1 MSSSTASGSGARKQP
16 TAVSRMKQDYMRLKR
31 DPLPYITAEPLPN
44 NILEW
49 HYCVKGPEDSP
60 YYGGYYH
67 GTLLFPREFPFKP
80 PSIYMLTPN
89 GRFKTNTRLCL
100 SISDFHP
107 DTWNPTWCVGTILTG
122 LLSFMVSSRQH
133 SFPLCGLLLTIC
145 SAFQLESTPTLGS
158 IESSNYDKQVFAQKS
173 LAFNLRNSN
182 FCELF
187 PDIVSEIKQRLQ
199 GTQAASAAAKSKSLA
214 NGSASAA
221 EGHIKSASSSS
232 SGSSNA
238 NGQAALPTEACAGS
252 DGAGLLVGA
261 AASADLASGVGV
273 GGVGGSGAAA
283 LKNCAR
289 NSYLNWQSIYS
300 NLVIIICFAI
310 FALIVNYVI
319 KNLNQE

>member
-1 MSSSTASGSGARKQP
+1 MSSSSASGGRKQP

-122 LLSFMVSSRQH
+122 LLSFM
-133 SFPLCGLLLTIC
+133 
-145 SAFQLESTPTLGS
+145 LESTPTLGS
-158 IESSNYDKQVFAQKS
+158 IESSNYDKQMYAQKS
-173 LAFNLRNSN
+173 LAFNLRNTN

-187 PDIVSEIKQRLQ
+187 PEMVEEIKQRLQ
-199 GTQAASAAAKSKSLA
+199 GTQAAAAAGGIASTSGGAKRSNGVA
-214 NGSASAA
+214 NGAASALA
-221 EGHIKSASSSS
+221 DGNLAA
-232 SGSSNA
+232 GGLSNPQ
-238 NGQAALPTEACAGS
+238 NAADAI
-252 DGAGLLVGA
+252 DGGA
-261 AASADLASGVGV
+261 AGQADLASG
-273 GGVGGSGAAA
+273 GGASA
-283 LKNCAR
+283 LQNSAR
-289 NSYLNWQSIYS
+289 NSYLNWQSVYS

>member
-1 MSSSTASGSGARKQP
+1 MTSASAPGGRKQP

-80 PSIYMLTPN
+80 PSIYMTTPN

-122 LLSFMVSSRQH
+122 LLSFM
-133 SFPLCGLLLTIC
+133 
-145 SAFQLESTPTLGS
+145 LESTPTLGS
-158 IESSNYDKQVFAQKS
+158 IESSNYDKQVLAQKS
-173 LAFNLRNSN
+173 LAFNLRNTN

-187 PDIVSEIKQRLQ
+187 PDIVEEIKQRLQ
-199 GTQAASAAAKSKSLA
+199 GTQAAAAGAAAGSASTSNGSKRANGIANGGAGLVDPNQPAGMAYLQDAADGIDGPNAPAAELA
-214 NGSASAA
+214 NG
-221 EGHIKSASSSS
+221 
-232 SGSSNA
+232 
-238 NGQAALPTEACAGS
+238 
-252 DGAGLLVGA
+252 GAGALLD
-261 AASADLASGVGV
+261 SP
-273 GGVGGSGAAA
+273 
-283 LKNCAR
+283 R
-289 NSYLNWQSIYS
+289 NSYLNWQSVYS
-300 NLVIIICFAI
+300 NLVIVICFAI

>member
-1 MSSSTASGSGARKQP
+1 MSSSSASGGRKQP

-122 LLSFMVSSRQH
+122 LLSFM
-133 SFPLCGLLLTIC
+133 
-145 SAFQLESTPTLGS
+145 LESTPTLGS
-158 IESSNYDKQVFAQKS
+158 IESSNYDKQMFAQKS
-173 LAFNLRNSN
+173 LAFNLRNTN

-187 PDIVSEIKQRLQ
+187 PEMVDEIKQRLQ
-199 GTQAASAAAKSKSLA
+199 GTQAAAAAAAGATASTSSGTKRANGVANGVALGAVDANLAAGGAGGHPQNGADGIDGEGAGQADLA
-214 NGSASAA
+214 NG
-221 EGHIKSASSSS
+221 
-232 SGSSNA
+232 
-238 NGQAALPTEACAGS
+238 
-252 DGAGLLVGA
+252 VGA
-261 AASADLASGVGV
+261 AALQNS
-273 GGVGGSGAAA
+273 
-283 LKNCAR
+283 AR
-289 NSYLNWQSIYS
+289 NSYMNWQSVYS

>member
-1 MSSSTASGSGARKQP
+1 MSASSSSGSGGRKQP

-89 GRFKTNTRLCL
+89 GRFKINTRLCL

-122 LLSFMVSSRQH
+122 LLSFMVRTLAKPVPAASTCFCSS
-133 SFPLCGLLLTIC
+133 
-145 SAFQLESTPTLGS
+145 FQLESTPTLGS
-158 IESSNYDKQVFAQKS
+158 IESSNYDKQMFAQKS
-173 LAFNLRNSN
+173 LAFNIRNTN

-187 PDIVSEIKQRLQ
+187 PEIVEEIKQRLQ
-199 GTQAASAAAKSKSLA
+199 GTQAPAGAADAA
-214 NGSASAA
+214 GSAS
-221 EGHIKSASSSS
+221 
-232 SGSSNA
+232 GSKGAKRTKGQA
-238 NGQAALPTEACAGS
+238 NGQAGGPADLPADGSNTALGGNANDG
-252 DGAGLLVGA
+252 DGAEGGA
-261 AASADLASGVGV
+261 ADLANG
-273 GGVGGSGAAA
+273 GAAPQQ
-283 LKNCAR
+283 NCAR
-289 NSYLNWQSIYS
+289 NSYLNWQSVYS
-300 NLVIIICFAI
+300 NLVIVICFAI

>member
-1 MSSSTASGSGARKQP
+1 MSSSTASASGARKQP

-89 GRFKTNTRLCL
+89 GRFKINTRLCL

-122 LLSFMVSSRQH
+122 LLSFM
-133 SFPLCGLLLTIC
+133 
-145 SAFQLESTPTLGS
+145 LESTPTLGS

-173 LAFNLRNSN
+173 LAFNLRNTN

-199 GTQAASAAAKSKSLA
+199 GTQAGTSSS
-214 NGSASAA
+214 
-221 EGHIKSASSSS
+221 SASSSS
-232 SGSSNA
+232 ASKSSSSGAATKRTKGQANGSSSTDATDSPNPNA
-238 NGQAALPTEACAGS
+238 NGPSTLPMPTDACVAN
-252 DGAGLLVGA
+252 DGALAVGA
-261 AASADLASGVGV
+261 AAAGVDLGAGVA
-273 GGVGGSGAAA
+273 GGGPAA

-300 NLVIIICFAI
+300 NLVIVICFAI

>member
-1 MSSSTASGSGARKQP
+1 MTSSSTPGGRKQP

-80 PSIYMLTPN
+80 PSIYMTTPN

-122 LLSFMVSSRQH
+122 LLSFM
-133 SFPLCGLLLTIC
+133 
-145 SAFQLESTPTLGS
+145 LESTPTLGS
-158 IESSNYDKQVFAQKS
+158 IESSNYAKQVLAQKS
-173 LAFNLRNSN
+173 LAFNLRNTN

-187 PDIVSEIKQRLQ
+187 PDIVEEIKQRLQ
-199 GTQAASAAAKSKSLA
+199 GSQAATAAAAAAGTASTSDASKRANGIANGGADLADPNQPAGAGYLQDAADGIDGTNASATELA
-214 NGSASAA
+214 NGRA
-221 EGHIKSASSSS
+221 G
-232 SGSSNA
+232 
-238 NGQAALPTEACAGS
+238 ALLDSP
-252 DGAGLLVGA
+252 
-261 AASADLASGVGV
+261 
-273 GGVGGSGAAA
+273 
-283 LKNCAR
+283 R
-289 NSYLNWQSIYS
+289 NSYLNWQSVYS
-300 NLVIIICFAI
+300 NLVIVICFAI

>member
-1 MSSSTASGSGARKQP
+1 MSSSSASGGRKQP

-122 LLSFMVSSRQH
+122 LLSFM
-133 SFPLCGLLLTIC
+133 
-145 SAFQLESTPTLGS
+145 LESTPTLGS
-158 IESSNYDKQVFAQKS
+158 IESSNYDKQMFAQKS
-173 LAFNLRNSN
+173 LAFNLRNTN

-187 PDIVSEIKQRLQ
+187 PEVVDEIKLRLQ
-199 GTQAASAAAKSKSLA
+199 GTQAAAAAGGSASTSSGAKRSNGLA
-214 NGSASAA
+214 NGAASTSADGHLAA
-221 EGHIKSASSSS
+221 GGLANPQ
-232 SGSSNA
+232 NA
-238 NGQAALPTEACAGS
+238 ADAI
-252 DGAGLLVGA
+252 DGGA
-261 AASADLASGVGV
+261 AGQADLASG
-273 GGVGGSGAAA
+273 GGASA
-283 LKNCAR
+283 LQNSAR
-289 NSYLNWQSIYS
+289 NSYLNWQSVYS

>member
-1 MSSSTASGSGARKQP
+1 MSSSSASGGRKQP
-16 TAVSRMKQDYMRLKR
+16 TAVSRMKQDYLRLKR

-122 LLSFMVSSRQH
+122 LLSFM
-133 SFPLCGLLLTIC
+133 
-145 SAFQLESTPTLGS
+145 LENTPTLGS
-158 IESSNYDKQVFAQKS
+158 IESSTYDKQMFAQKS
-173 LAFNLRNSN
+173 LAFNLRNTN

-187 PDIVSEIKQRLQ
+187 PEMVQEIKQRLPA
-199 GTQAASAAAKSKSLA
+199 TQ
-214 NGSASAA
+214 GSAGAA
-221 EGHIKSASSSS
+221 GGSASSST
-232 SGSSNA
+232 GAKKA
-238 NGQAALPTEACAGS
+238 NGQANGVPLGGDANVVAGGGNPQNAADAI
-252 DGAGLLVGA
+252 DGAGAGQ
-261 AASADLASGVGV
+261 ADLAN
-273 GGVGGSGAAA
+273 GGGAAA
-283 LKNCAR
+283 LQNSAR
-289 NSYLNWQSIYS
+289 NSYLNWQSVYS

>member
-1 MSSSTASGSGARKQP
+1 MSSSSASGGRKQP

-122 LLSFMVSSRQH
+122 LLSFM
-133 SFPLCGLLLTIC
+133 
-145 SAFQLESTPTLGS
+145 LESTPTLGS
-158 IESSNYDKQVFAQKS
+158 IESSNYDKQMFAQKS
-173 LAFNLRNSN
+173 LAFNLRNTN

-187 PDIVSEIKQRLQ
+187 PEVVDEIKQRLQ
-199 GTQAASAAAKSKSLA
+199 GTQAAAAAGGIASTSSGAKRSNGLPNGATLVSADGSLGVGGLA
-214 NGSASAA
+214 NPQNPGDA
-221 EGHIKSASSSS
+221 I
-232 SGSSNA
+232 
-238 NGQAALPTEACAGS
+238 
-252 DGAGLLVGA
+252 DGGA
-261 AASADLASGVGV
+261 AGQADLASG
-273 GGVGGSGAAA
+273 GGASA
-283 LKNCAR
+283 LQNSAR
-289 NSYLNWQSIYS
+289 NSYLNWQSVYS